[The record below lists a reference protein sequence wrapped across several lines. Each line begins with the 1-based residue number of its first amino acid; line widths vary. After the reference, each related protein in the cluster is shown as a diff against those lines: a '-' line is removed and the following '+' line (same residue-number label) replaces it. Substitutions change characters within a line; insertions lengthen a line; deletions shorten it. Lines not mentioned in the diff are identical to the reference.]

1 MNAVHGLLLATVAW
15 IGMLAGC
22 NSTPTQAPDTAKTG
36 AAKEYDVQGKV
47 VAVSEDQRSI
57 TLDHEDIPGLMKA
70 MEMKFNVQEPSVLE
84 RIEAGDNVT
93 GRLRVEGSDY
103 TIVSLKKQ

>member
-1 MNAVHGLLLATVAW
+1 MNALHGVLLATVAS
-15 IGMLAGC
+15 IPLLAGC
-22 NSTPTQAPDTAKTG
+22 SGTPTQAPDTAKTG

-57 TLDHEDIPGLMKA
+57 SLDHEDIPGLMKA
-70 MEMKFNVQEPSVLE
+70 MEMKFNVKEPSLLE
-84 RIEAGDNVT
+84 GIEAGDNVT
-93 GRLRVEGSDY
+93 GRLSVEDSDY